1 MKTINLD
8 LTKREGLTKA
18 FTSRVADE
26 NDKLHVILTDEGQPV
41 YMDNIKGIV
50 LKATSPTGKYF
61 YVNGEKTEDGVTFV
75 IPSGFNSEKG
85 YFQNAYV
92 EVDYNNGGVRST
104 QPFMYYAY
112 GDADLTDSNAGDY
125 ISRVEE
131 LIKELN
137 EKVDAMINSSET
149 KINELEVKINNIK
162 QELEDFL
169 NTFENA
175 RPLFFRGKMADVDWD
190 TIKGTNQ
197 AGIYYISGV
206 KASADKHTPV
216 TSGTLWGQLTVTVE
230 GVVIQTYTDG
240 AVMYQRRLSGNPLAW
255 SNWRTYLTDGTAY
268 TKQQI
273 DDKLKNVTV
282 DAYTKEETDNKINA
296 VKNTIPVKATT
307 KEIIDGVNDS
317 KFITPKALKD
327 AVKDDLEPHIGYF
340 DVGTPVENT
349 KSTYPTL
356 KIGSLK
362 GTSLGG
368 EQNKP
373 YTVNGDGTLTFTRAV
388 RMQAETMCKF
398 VAGTTSPPVYGY
410 FELAVGANKHR
421 IGSLGSTADGKSL
434 NYDWTVAGSVIID
447 AKVGDKLYIA
457 VSLPSGR
464 TTRLVQCLGLTLT
477 EIPQDNNARLLLSSL
492 AEDADGVTESEVHQ
506 MIADAL
512 EADKASMIANKKVFV
527 IDSKNSTYI
536 KGGSIKLERVG
547 DQCFMSGIINNSVE
561 IPTKKSILTS
571 GTLPDWFNS
580 DSNRNA
586 ISIFGGKLTNCYYE
600 SSSNT
605 IMLDSAPLPA
615 GSWLALNAS
624 SFPAK
629 SHI

>member
-50 LKATSPTGKYF
+50 LKATSPKGKYF
-61 YVNGEKTEDGVTFV
+61 YVTGEKTEDGVTFV

-85 YFQNAYV
+85 YFQKAYV

-137 EKVDAMINSSET
+137 EKVDTMINSSET
-149 KINELEVKINNIK
+149 KINDLEVKINNIK

-190 TIKGTNQ
+190 TIKGNNQ

-206 KASADKHTPV
+206 TASADKHTPV

-240 AVMYQRRLSGNPLAW
+240 ATMYQRRLSGNPVAW

-282 DAYTKEETDNKINA
+282 DTYTKEETDNKINT
-296 VKNTIPVKATT
+296 VKNTIPAKATT
-307 KEIIDGVNDS
+307 QEIIDGVNDS

-327 AVKDDLEPHIGYF
+327 A
-340 DVGTPVENT
+340 
-349 KSTYPTL
+349 
-356 KIGSLK
+356 
-362 GTSLGG
+362 
-368 EQNKP
+368 
-373 YTVNGDGTLTFTRAV
+373 
-388 RMQAETMCKF
+388 
-398 VAGTTSPPVYGY
+398 
-410 FELAVGANKHR
+410 
-421 IGSLGSTADGKSL
+421 
-434 NYDWTVAGSVIID
+434 
-447 AKVGDKLYIA
+447 
-457 VSLPSGR
+457 
-464 TTRLVQCLGLTLT
+464 
-477 EIPQDNNARLLLSSL
+477 
-492 AEDADGVTESEVHQ
+492 DGVTESEVQQ
-506 MIADAL
+506 MIVDAL

-586 ISIFGGKLTNCYYE
+586 ISVFGGKLTNCYYE